1 MVTYQSTQ
9 LLKQKIISFYSWIQA
24 WNVYLAVCIDHMPSQ
39 APSLVAY
46 QHFIITA
53 NTLHPLESWLNYD
66 VQFQILVASNPTLRW
81 DTRHPDILLQC
92 ITPASV
98 QKFKQWPC
106 PYCGAVTHFPDH
118 HPFVPALQ
126 NRLPIDNIIRLED
139 NYIHNLLKI
148 QPFKKNLLPLN

>member
-81 DTRHPDILLQC
+81 DTRHPDM
-92 ITPASV
+92 
-98 QKFKQWPC
+98 
-106 PYCGAVTHFPDH
+106 
-118 HPFVPALQ
+118 
-126 NRLPIDNIIRLED
+126 
-139 NYIHNLLKI
+139 
-148 QPFKKNLLPLN
+148 